1 MECGIE
7 SVWNNRFLR
16 PPPVISLP
24 APLMQQDK
32 VKIVLKILKE
42 MQEDKEKQDILVQE
56 KFILSRIIYKLN
68 AQLRSEKTLQ
78 CLKRIKVCLSKLTEM
93 KMEKTVED
101 YLGILKQSNLMARTP
116 YLPSQQMIEH
126 LLVRLIGARYLYRQ
140 IANFCSTA
148 YLPEG
153 SILPSTIAEPEDESD
168 ESVISQSASSNRKI
182 VKDRNR
188 KEKDDHFYEDVDEE
202 EEEEEEEERGISAD
216 TDQDFATESL
226 AENDVL
232 GSKFN
237 SQQEDSSKIKRKNSV
252 RVQSRTDSNQV
263 ESSEDEGEVVS
274 RDEQRF
280 GSESCPQVLSED
292 EGQPVTR
299 TGHIEKSGSPG
310 SSEDEGEPVSRYNPL
325 KEEGLAHKRMKVPE
339 DESEGNDDESD
350 RTVIK
355 IDDEVESVFDENI
368 VQNSSVDELLQLLSN
383 MKMASQEETC
393 LVQTCVETLRKLK
406 GGSTK
411 KGQKKKVKKAR
422 KLITEL
428 NAELAHIRTTC
439 QKEGANEKV
448 KKQDK
453 KMNKPQRSNN
463 EAMKMTETKAG
474 KKRKCDLDCDEL
486 DTMKKK
492 GKLSP
497 KSDEQNGEVSNRV
510 SSNDNKLFGVCVQN
524 LWISCWINKM
534 ACPGCKSGGVCF
546 KCDKCGALQCKNKS
560 CKHHHAKAASSCGS
574 CGKSGGQKSV

>member
-1 MECGIE
+1 MVHI
-7 SVWNNRFLR
+7 
-16 PPPVISLP
+16 LP
-24 APLMQQDK
+24 LTLKFEKQ
-32 VKIVLKILKE
+32 IVLYVL
-42 MQEDKEKQDILVQE
+42 
-56 KFILSRIIYKLN
+56 
-68 AQLRSEKTLQ
+68 
-78 CLKRIKVCLSKLTEM
+78 
-93 KMEKTVED
+93 
-101 YLGILKQSNLMARTP
+101 
-116 YLPSQQMIEH
+116 
-126 LLVRLIGARYLYRQ
+126 
-140 IANFCSTA
+140 
-148 YLPEG
+148 
-153 SILPSTIAEPEDESD
+153 
-168 ESVISQSASSNRKI
+168 
-182 VKDRNR
+182 
-188 KEKDDHFYEDVDEE
+188 DVDEGE
-202 EEEEEEEERGISAD
+202 QEEEERGISAD

-497 KSDEQNGEVSNRV
+497 KSDEQNGTKVPNYSSDDKEGFLAMIKLWQRGLHESSEVTVKGFKYNLCDESKKRKFSKKLKFLKCQFLNGDLSKKESLDAIQSFL
-510 SSNDNKLFGVCVQN
+510 SSV
-524 LWISCWINKM
+524 
-534 ACPGCKSGGVCF
+534 
-546 KCDKCGALQCKNKS
+546 
-560 CKHHHAKAASSCGS
+560 
-574 CGKSGGQKSV
+574 